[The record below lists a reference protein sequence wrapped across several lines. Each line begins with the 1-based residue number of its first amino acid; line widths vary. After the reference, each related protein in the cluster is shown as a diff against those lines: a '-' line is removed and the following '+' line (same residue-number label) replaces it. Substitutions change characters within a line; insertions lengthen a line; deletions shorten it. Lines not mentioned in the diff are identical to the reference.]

1 MITLKYFAAIKEFFT
16 EKEQLEI
23 EDKTISDLRQIL
35 INKNPSC
42 TSVLNSCRFAVDLS
56 FVTDDY
62 LINGNETISIIP
74 PAGGG

>member
-1 MITLKYFAAIKEFFT
+1 MITLQYFASIKEFFT
-16 EKEQLEI
+16 ENEHMDIKDQ
-23 EDKTISDLRQIL
+23 TISELRQAL

-42 TSVLNSCRFAVDLS
+42 EGVLNSCRFAVDLS
-56 FVTDDY
+56 FVSDDY